1 MSNLVN
7 MDSFSDSPKNYT
19 GRHRHTTLGSGV
31 RMAIKF
37 DEDGEL
43 DLSALTEEDIEQ
55 ISEKVIKFL
64 EDAQTAWSETYGPSE
79 YLSMDELDEEALHA
93 KLNAVD
99 DALVWAHVDIY
110 DATTIT
116 PIEGLDLQFN
126 GSAWVPGKGAY
137 FGADGFAIAQ
147 KPWSGDP
154 YAIDPVFTYAQCLCP
169 FCEDGEFKGEECTIC
184 LGAGDWGIDL

>member
-7 MDSFSDSPKNYT
+7 KDSFANSPKNYT
-19 GRHRHTTLGSGV
+19 GRHSYTSIGSGV
-31 RMAIKF
+31 CMAIKF

-43 DLSALTEEDIEQ
+43 DLSALTKKDIKK
-55 ISEKVIKFL
+55 ISDTVIKIL
-64 EDAQTAWSETYGPSE
+64 DDADTAWSETYGPSE
-79 YLSMDELDEEALHA
+79 YLSVDELGEEELQA
-93 KLNAVD
+93 KLNAVED
-99 DALVWAHVDIY
+99 TLVWAHVDIY

-116 PIEGLDLQFN
+116 PIAGLDLQFN

-137 FGADGFAIAQ
+137 VGADGFLIAQ

-154 YAIDPVFTYAQCLCP
+154 YAIDPVFTYAQCLCQ